1 MYGRRMLRGYLI
13 SKGFHISVGRIARA
27 MQTVAPSQY
36 ESRRWMTIDKT
47 NPIPYEARY
56 FGHKLHCDQN
66 EKLVMYGVT
75 SFIARD
81 GYSGKVMNFA
91 VMPVKNSTAVYDL
104 LYRYGAYVHSWR
116 FTRTKFVIILLII

>member
-1 MYGRRMLRGYLI
+1 
-13 SKGFHISVGRIARA
+13 
-27 MQTVAPSQY
+27 MQAVAPSQY
-36 ESRRWMTIDKT
+36 DSRRRMTVDKT
-47 NPIPYEARY
+47 NPIPYEALY

-91 VMPVKNSTAVYDL
+91 VMPVKNSIAVYDL
-104 LYRYGAYVHSWR
+104 LYRYVHFLMGAI
-116 FTRTKFVIILLII
+116 TILRHAN